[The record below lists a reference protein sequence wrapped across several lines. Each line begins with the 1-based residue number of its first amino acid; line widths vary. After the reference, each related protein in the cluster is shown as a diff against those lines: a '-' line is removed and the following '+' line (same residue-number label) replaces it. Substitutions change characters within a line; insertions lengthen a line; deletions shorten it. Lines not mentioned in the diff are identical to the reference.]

1 MPPQEGNPFFGE
13 REIEII
19 RCLGGSYWRPYFMS
33 DEGPWPCAQNLVTAF
48 LYQGLWRLS
57 KAGGVNVISVRV

>member
-1 MPPQEGNPFFGE
+1 
-13 REIEII
+13 
-19 RCLGGSYWRPYFMS
+19 MS